1 MSYGLPLP
9 PSYGLGW
16 PESVTVGADP
26 PLSHDDTPPPFADSL
41 THITTADVRAY
52 IDWMKE
58 RVQRLADYWMGPQGE
73 APVGDPKFPAER
85 GFLTGQWFPWLT
97 GWNAWAKDRDDSCS
111 TGTSWCEPWWTMLE
125 TAYDDV
131 RDWHKSLL
139 VLVDTA
145 YRVGFRNIPAIA
157 SLPDNQ
163 ILPSIADLKHGAG
176 HVLEEVGSTLKIV
189 VILAAVGLGGYL
201 LLEHRK

>member
-41 THITTADVRAY
+41 VHITTADVKAY
-52 IDWMKE
+52 IDWMQD
-58 RVQRLADYWMGPQGE
+58 RVQRLADYWMSPQGE
-73 APVGDPKFPAER
+73 APVGDPKFPGER
-85 GFLTGQWFPWLT
+85 GFLTGQWYPWLT
-97 GWNAWAKDRDDSCS
+97 GWNTWSNDRQDS
-111 TGTSWCEPWWTMLE
+111 WWTILN

-139 VLVDTA
+139 VLLNTA
-145 YRVGFRNIPAIA
+145 YGVGFRNIPAIA
-157 SLPDNQ
+157 NLPDNQ
-163 ILPSIADLKHGAG
+163 ILPNAADLKHGTE